1 MGKILYAGSCAAC
14 HQPHGLGMDGLAPP
28 LADSEWVLGSDERLV
43 RIVLHGLNGP
53 IRVKGAGYN
62 LDMPG
67 MGMFDDEQIAGILT
81 YIRREWEHCGAPVPV
96 ETVKRIRAETT
107 KRQEAW
113 SSAELLKIP

>member
-1 MGKILYAGSCAAC
+1 
-14 HQPHGLGMDGLAPP
+14 MDGLAPP
-28 LADSEWVLGSDERLV
+28 LADSEWVLGSDQRLV

-81 YIRREWEHCGAPVPV
+81 YIRREWEHGGAPVPT
-96 ETVKRIRAETT
+96 ETVKKIRAETA